1 VRQRDRFVPLPLH
14 KPARYAGVMF
24 SEIDMRIPNNYIE
37 SFEKFVLGE
46 NDYLLNLLQGNN
58 NFDYPFGYL
67 LGKLSEREPELLG
80 LIKDIE
86 KNKFHEDE
94 FKRFI
99 LSLERANNIREAKSL
114 VIKIKEYE
122 KIEKRDYISLK
133 KLEFITAHLK
143 DLDFEK
149 TVKYYSSIYRS
160 LSEESNLFNCTVD
173 EYVAFNALKLM
184 YQYYCQSTKRFVVP
198 ENNKLEQAY
207 FSKGISLKEVDS
219 QYSKHKL
226 LTIDENF
233 TLSDS
238 NIPKVYD
245 RRIEE
250 YVLINEISSELMDFF
265 RRLMKQGL
273 IGSIALRP
281 EYSLSGGISDLS
293 IALEEL
299 ERGEVFSFENLGE
312 PSVTKLY
319 SKDYDTL
326 WITIDKR
333 NITFEEILQDF
344 DVYDDSIVTQIVHL
358 EYEKIENSEHL
369 ITHIDHEYIFYTEDD
384 FLERQENYKQK
395 GNARKRYKTFK
406 IDGSKI
412 PFLVGGV
419 CVLYYIVGKFF
430 KEKEL
435 LEEYFKEVLKT

>member
-1 VRQRDRFVPLPLH
+1 
-14 KPARYAGVMF
+14 MF

-46 NDYLLNLLQGNN
+46 NEYLLNLLQGND

-67 LGKLSEREPELLG
+67 FGKLSEREPDLLG
-80 LIKDIE
+80 LIEDIE
-86 KNKFHEDE
+86 QNKFHEDE
-94 FKRFI
+94 FKKFI
-99 LSLERANNIREAKSL
+99 SSLERANNIKEAESL
-114 VIKIKEYE
+114 AIKIKEYE

-173 EYVAFNALKLM
+173 EYVAFNAVKLM
-184 YQYYCQSTKRFVVP
+184 YQYYCQSKKRFVVP
-198 ENNKLEQAY
+198 ENNKLEQTY
-207 FSKGISLKEVDS
+207 LSKGISLKKIDS

-238 NIPKVYD
+238 NNIPKVYD

-265 RRLMKQGL
+265 RSLMKQDL

-281 EYSLSGGISDLS
+281 EYSLSGVGISDLS
-293 IALEEL
+293 ITLEEL

-326 WITIDKR
+326 WIAIDER
-333 NITFEEILQDF
+333 NITFEEILQNF
-344 DVYDDSIVTQIVHL
+344 DVYDDSIVTQVVHL
-358 EYEKIENSEHL
+358 EYEKSENSEHV
-369 ITHIDHEYIFYTEDD
+369 IAHIDHEYIFYTEDE
-384 FLERQENYKQK
+384 FLERQGSYKQK

-412 PFLVGGV
+412 PFLVGDV
-419 CVLYYIVGKFF
+419 CVLYYIIGKFF
-430 KEKEL
+430 KEQEL
-435 LEEYFKEVLKT
+435 LEEYFEEVLKT

>member
-1 VRQRDRFVPLPLH
+1 
-14 KPARYAGVMF
+14 
-24 SEIDMRIPNNYIE
+24 MRIPNNYIE

-46 NDYLLNLLQGNN
+46 NEYLLNLLQGND

-67 LGKLSEREPELLG
+67 FGKLSEREPDLLG
-80 LIKDIE
+80 LIEDIE
-86 KNKFHEDE
+86 QNKFHEDE
-94 FKRFI
+94 FKKFI
-99 LSLERANNIREAKSL
+99 SSLERANNIKEAESL
-114 VIKIKEYE
+114 AIKIKEYE

-173 EYVAFNALKLM
+173 EYVAFNAVKLM
-184 YQYYCQSTKRFVVP
+184 YQYYCQSKKRFVVP
-198 ENNKLEQAY
+198 ENNKLEQTY
-207 FSKGISLKEVDS
+207 LSKGISLKKIDS

-238 NIPKVYD
+238 NNIPKVYD

-265 RRLMKQGL
+265 RSLMKQDL

-281 EYSLSGGISDLS
+281 EYSLSGVGISDLS
-293 IALEEL
+293 ITLEEL

-326 WITIDKR
+326 WIAIDER
-333 NITFEEILQDF
+333 NITFEEILQNF
-344 DVYDDSIVTQIVHL
+344 DVYDDSIVTQVVHL
-358 EYEKIENSEHL
+358 EYEKSENSEHV
-369 ITHIDHEYIFYTEDD
+369 IAHIDHEYIFYTEDE
-384 FLERQENYKQK
+384 FLERQGSYKQK

-412 PFLVGGV
+412 PFLVGDV
-419 CVLYYIVGKFF
+419 CVLYYIIGKFF
-430 KEKEL
+430 KEQEL
-435 LEEYFKEVLKT
+435 LEEYFEEVLKT

>member
-1 VRQRDRFVPLPLH
+1 
-14 KPARYAGVMF
+14 MF

-37 SFEKFVLGE
+37 SFENFVLGE
-46 NDYLLNLLQGNN
+46 DEYLLNLLQGNN
-58 NFDYPFGYL
+58 KFDYPFGYL
-67 LGKLSEREPELLG
+67 LGKLSERDPELLA
-80 LIKDIE
+80 LIEDINQE
-86 KNKFHEDE
+86 KFQEDE

-99 LSLERANNIREAKSL
+99 SDLERANNIKEAESL
-114 VIKIKEYE
+114 AIKIKEYE
-122 KIEKRDYISLK
+122 KVEKKDYISLK

-149 TVKYYSSIYRS
+149 VVKYYSSIYSS
-160 LSEESNLFNCTVD
+160 LSEESDLFNCTVD
-173 EYVAFNALKLM
+173 EYVAFNAVKLM
-184 YQYYCQSTKRFVVP
+184 YQYHCQSTKRFVVP
-198 ENNKLEQAY
+198 ENNKLEQTY
-207 FSKGISLKEVDS
+207 LSKGISLKEIDS

-238 NIPKVYD
+238 NIAKVYD

-250 YVLINEISSELMDFF
+250 YVLINEISSELMAFF
-265 RRLMKQGL
+265 RKLMNQGL

-281 EYSLSGGISDLS
+281 EYSLSGIGIFDLS
-293 IALEEL
+293 ITLEEL

-326 WITIDKR
+326 WIEIDDR

-344 DVYDDSIVTQIVHL
+344 DVYEDSIVTQVVHL
-358 EYEKIENSEHL
+358 EYETAENSEHE
-369 ITHIDHEYIFYTEDD
+369 IAHIDHEYIFYTEDE
-384 FLERQENYKQK
+384 FLERQGSYKQK

-406 IDGSKI
+406 IDSSKI
-412 PFLVGGV
+412 PFLVDGV
-419 CVLYYIVGKFF
+419 CVLYYIIGKFF

-435 LEEYFKEVLKT
+435 LEEYFEEVLKT

>member
-1 VRQRDRFVPLPLH
+1 
-14 KPARYAGVMF
+14 MF
-24 SEIDMRIPNNYIE
+24 SEVDMRIPNNYIE
-37 SFEKFVLGE
+37 SFEKFILGE
-46 NDYLLNLLQGNN
+46 NEYLLNLLQGNN

-67 LGKLSEREPELLG
+67 LGKLSERDSELLG
-80 LIKDIE
+80 LIEDIE
-86 KNKFHEDE
+86 QNKFHEDV

-99 LSLERANNIREAKSL
+99 SSLERANNIKEAESL
-114 VIKIKEYE
+114 VIKIEEYE

-133 KLEFITAHLK
+133 KLEFIMAHLK

-160 LSEESNLFNCTVD
+160 LSEESNIFNCTVD
-173 EYVAFNALKLM
+173 EYVAFNAVKLM

-198 ENNKLEQAY
+198 ENNKLEQTY
-207 FSKGISLKEVDS
+207 LSKGISLKEIDS

-250 YVLINEISSELMDFF
+250 YVLINEISSELMGFF
-265 RRLMKQGL
+265 RGLMKQDL

-281 EYSLSGGISDLS
+281 EYSLSGVGISDLS

-326 WITIDKR
+326 WIAIDER

-344 DVYDDSIVTQIVHL
+344 DVYNDSIVTQVVHL
-358 EYEKIENSEHL
+358 EYEKTENSEHV
-369 ITHIDHEYIFYTEDD
+369 IAHIDHEYIFYTENE
-384 FLERQENYKQK
+384 FLERQGSHKQK

-412 PFLVGGV
+412 PFLVNGV
-419 CVLYYIVGKFF
+419 CVLYYIIGKFF
-430 KEKEL
+430 KEQEL
-435 LEEYFKEVLKT
+435 LEEYFEGVLET

>member
-1 VRQRDRFVPLPLH
+1 
-14 KPARYAGVMF
+14 
-24 SEIDMRIPNNYIE
+24 PNNYIE
-37 SFEKFVLGE
+37 LFEKFSLGE
-46 NDYLLNLLQGNN
+46 NEYLLNLLQGNN

-67 LGKLSEREPELLG
+67 LGKLSERDPEILG
-80 LIKDIE
+80 LIDDIDQ
-86 KNKFHEDE
+86 KKFHEDV

-99 LSLERANNIREAKSL
+99 SSLERANNIKEAESL
-114 VIKIKEYE
+114 VIKIEEYE
-122 KIEKRDYISLK
+122 KIEKIDYISLK
-133 KLEFITAHLK
+133 KLEFITAYLK
-143 DLDFEK
+143 DLDFDK
-149 TVKYYSSIYRS
+149 IVKYYSSIYSS
-160 LSEESNLFNCTVD
+160 LSEDSNIFNCTVN
-173 EYVAFNALKLM
+173 EYVAFNAVKLM

-198 ENNKLEQAY
+198 ENNKLEQTY
-207 FSKGISLKEVDS
+207 LSKGICLKEIDS

-226 LTIDENF
+226 LTINENF

-245 RRIEE
+245 GRIEE

-265 RRLMKQGL
+265 RRLMKQDL

-281 EYSLSGGISDLS
+281 EYSLSGVGISDLS

-326 WITIDKR
+326 WIAIDER
-333 NITFEEILQDF
+333 NITFEEILQNF
-344 DVYDDSIVTQIVHL
+344 DVYGDSIVAQVVHL
-358 EYEKIENSEHL
+358 EYEKTENSEYV
-369 ITHIDHEYIFYTEDD
+369 IAHIDHEYIFYTEDE
-384 FLERQENYKQK
+384 FLERQESHKQK

-406 IDGSKI
+406 IDSSKI
-412 PFLVGGV
+412 PFLVDGV
-419 CVLYYIVGKFF
+419 CVLYYIIGKFF

-435 LEEYFKEVLKT
+435 LEEYFDEVLKT